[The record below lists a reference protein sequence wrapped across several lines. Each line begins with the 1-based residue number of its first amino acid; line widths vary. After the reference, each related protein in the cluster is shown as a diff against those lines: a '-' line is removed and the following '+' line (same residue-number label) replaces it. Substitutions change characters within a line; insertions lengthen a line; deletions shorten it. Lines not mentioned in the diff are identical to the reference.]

1 MPVEFST
8 FLAGVTAGLLGA
20 LIGIGGGVVLVPLL
34 NGWLGFPYSVARGL
48 SLVGV
53 LATSLAGA
61 VRPASRRLANYRL
74 AFFLLAFSVPGAAI
88 GERTLDLMSDATSER
103 LFGVTMAVIAA
114 VVLLRRNVRN
124 VMPADTPDL
133 GRFGARF
140 FDDDTKSEKAYRLK
154 RAPLAAVVSFTAGL
168 LSSYIGIGGGI
179 VLVPTLNTLCGIPL
193 RVAAATS
200 LTMIGVTAIPGVFG
214 HWHRGFLDDPQMV
227 IATSLGAIVGYQ
239 IGMRIGPRSSVRVI
253 KTGTAILLAVLAA
266 QYLILR

>member
-1 MPVEFST
+1 MPVEFFT

-34 NGWLGFPYSVARGL
+34 NGWLGFPFSIARGL

-61 VRPASRRLANYRL
+61 TAPASRRLVNYRL
-74 AFFLLAFSVPGAAI
+74 ATFLLSFSVVGAFI
-88 GERTLDLMSDATSER
+88 GERTLDLISEPASER
-103 LFGVTMAVIAA
+103 LFGATMAGIAV

-124 VMPADTPDL
+124 VLPADTPDL

-154 RAPLAAVVSFTAGL
+154 RAPLAAVVSFAAGL

-179 VLVPTLNTLCGIPL
+179 VLVPTLNALCGIPL

-200 LTMIGVTAIPGVFG
+200 LTMIGATAIPGVFG
-214 HWHRGFLDDPQMV
+214 HWHRGWLGEPQMV
-227 IATSLGAIVGYQ
+227 IATCLGAIVGYQ
-239 IGMRIGPRSSVRVI
+239 IGMRIGPRSSVRAI
-253 KTGTAILLAVLAA
+253 KTGTALLLAILAA